1 MLNAFVFT
9 AVVLLLHICLQRDRS
24 GVIEVNSC
32 YVEQKSKLM
41 PYLKKQDLVVKNLL
55 LLVGASGKICK
66 VSGSSEQ
73 WDRLA

>member
-1 MLNAFVFT
+1 M
-9 AVVLLLHICLQRDRS
+9 
-24 GVIEVNSC
+24 IEVNSC
-32 YVEQKSKLM
+32 YVERKSKLM
-41 PYLKKQDLVVKNLL
+41 PYLKKRDLVVKNLL